1 MPTPTSTDP
10 SKSARMIQ
18 LALMGLAGGLG
29 PGAGT
34 GILQGLSGATQQRQQ
49 QAREQDRYNQQQ
61 YQAQRQDYEL
71 QARQFA
77 AEQQRRE
84 QILQQNLTNLRTI
97 APKLQDKAEYDRYID
112 AYTSGLQ
119 GLGFRMN
126 PNFLRSA
133 VPYVAP
139 TAKDTAAKALE
150 AFWKN
155 PQNEGLKKNPEQL
168 ANVHIRFD
176 RDGDGVPEL
185 VSFGDI
191 SQIAEMPVGMDEQG
205 RALVLPKGTT
215 EDQKAN
221 ADGILAS
228 LLEQDRAEG
237 KAATPQRRLE
247 LQKQAIRQAKEAGD
261 LGPDPTL
268 QAIRD
273 LTLEQ
278 KRNAPKPDMPP
289 AQQRRIDAKAKAFD
303 ALPVVKRTQTMAE
316 AVSFADSLDPNTNN
330 PADDQALIYAFAKAM
345 DPESV
350 VREGEYATV
359 QKYAQSWAQT
369 FGFNAQRVF
378 SNTAF
383 LTPQARA
390 NMKSTIRTRYGA
402 AKSQYDNVRRSYASQ
417 IDRIIGGPG
426 GDDYLIDYGA
436 AFPGADAEGG
446 APTTAG
452 APTYQDYLKRRQ
464 R

>member
-1 MPTPTSTDP
+1 
-10 SKSARMIQ
+10 
-18 LALMGLAGGLG
+18 
-29 PGAGT
+29 
-34 GILQGLSGATQQRQQ
+34 
-49 QAREQDRYNQQQ
+49 
-61 YQAQRQDYEL
+61 
-71 QARQFA
+71 
-77 AEQQRRE
+77 
-84 QILQQNLTNLRTI
+84 
-97 APKLQDKAEYDRYID
+97 
-112 AYTSGLQ
+112 
-119 GLGFRMN
+119 MN

-155 PQNEGLKKNPEQL
+155 PQNETLKKNPEQL
-168 ANVHIRFD
+168 ANTYIQFD
-176 RDGDGVPEL
+176 RDGDGAPEMVPFAE
-185 VSFGDI
+185 VST
-191 SQIAEMPVGMDEQG
+191 IAQMPVGMDDKG
-205 RALVLPKGTT
+205 NPLIMPKGTT
-215 EDQKAN
+215 ETDKAN
-221 ADGILAS
+221 ADGIFAALREKAI
-228 LLEQDRAEG
+228 AEG
-237 KAATPQRRLE
+237 KPDTPE
-247 LQKQAIRQAKEAGD
+247 LRVGLMKQAIRQAKEAGD

-402 AKSQYDNVRRSYASQ
+402 AKAQYDNVRRSYASQ

-426 GDDYLIDYGA
+426 GEDYLIDYGA
-436 AFPGADAEGG
+436 AFPGADTEGG
-446 APTTAG
+446 APTPAG